1 MLNTTLFL
9 IFVAFSFFLRDFLTP
24 LSFILIALSSIR
36 MYSRIHLNQIVIN
49 IFCLIIFAYYI
60 LTFGKVITPEI
71 GLNFLLNIILL
82 KFMES
87 KKFRDEVMCIWGTI
101 LLLSS
106 GALFDKSLSYFIFFT
121 ISFFFL
127 LSQFSGMNQVKFFTW
142 KNSKVYLKLSVL
154 VVVLF
159 FIFPRIPNPIP
170 FSLNSKGEGEI
181 GYSPEINI
189 SSIEKLFE
197 NDAKVFWA
205 KLGEEKKRDDLYW
218 RGNVASVTDG
228 WNWIPGPIDQGI
240 LESAGNEVEK
250 GDEYRLFIKTAYLF
264 TYDQSPSILKINN
277 RTYKSD
283 NTDSF
288 STSYIR
294 NHTRY
299 FVKKPNLPEK
309 DFSDSAPYL
318 KHHLNKESISW
329 INETFKDNSVEG
341 IVQTFKDYI
350 VSEGFRYSWTPGK
363 IESMDEFLKKKIGF
377 CSHYAST
384 LALILRAKNHP
395 ARIVSGFQGGRY
407 NPYGNFYEIN
417 QNDAHAWVEVR
428 KDGDWLRIDP
438 TSFIAPE
445 RINMDYQ
452 EIVSNNFI
460 IPQNA
465 QDKGLRFFNEIKFIF
480 GQWDFSFYQFMDQWD
495 SFEQLSYFSQF
506 KLTRKKLLFL
516 SVFFTLIFCILLLK
530 NKKKYNRRQKAWFE
544 FLKILE
550 KQNIK
555 YEGSFEQLR
564 ADLLNGQWINKEK
577 SIELLDEFVKLF
589 YADSKNEAVV
599 YKLLKEISR

>member
-1 MLNTTLFL
+1 
-9 IFVAFSFFLRDFLTP
+9 
-24 LSFILIALSSIR
+24 
-36 MYSRIHLNQIVIN
+36 
-49 IFCLIIFAYYI
+49 
-60 LTFGKVITPEI
+60 
-71 GLNFLLNIILL
+71 
-82 KFMES
+82 
-87 KKFRDEVMCIWGTI
+87 
-101 LLLSS
+101 
-106 GALFDKSLSYFIFFT
+106 
-121 ISFFFL
+121 
-127 LSQFSGMNQVKFFTW
+127 
-142 KNSKVYLKLSVL
+142 
-154 VVVLF
+154 
-159 FIFPRIPNPIP
+159 
-170 FSLNSKGEGEI
+170 
-181 GYSPEINI
+181 
-189 SSIEKLFE
+189 
-197 NDAKVFWA
+197 
-205 KLGEEKKRDDLYW
+205 
-218 RGNVASVTDG
+218 
-228 WNWIPGPIDQGI
+228 
-240 LESAGNEVEK
+240 
-250 GDEYRLFIKTAYLF
+250 
-264 TYDQSPSILKINN
+264 
-277 RTYKSD
+277 
-283 NTDSF
+283 
-288 STSYIR
+288 TSYIR

>member
-1 MLNTTLFL
+1 M
-9 IFVAFSFFLRDFLTP
+9 
-24 LSFILIALSSIR
+24 
-36 MYSRIHLNQIVIN
+36 
-49 IFCLIIFAYYI
+49 
-60 LTFGKVITPEI
+60 ITPEI
-71 GLNFLLNIILL
+71 GLNFLLNVILL

-87 KKFRDEVMCIWGTI
+87 RKFRDEVMCIFGTI

-127 LSQFSGMNQVKFFTW
+127 LSHFSRMNQFKFFTW
-142 KNSKVYLKLSVL
+142 KNSKAYLKLAIL
-154 VVVLF
+154 VAILF

-170 FSLNSKGEGEI
+170 FSLNSKGVGEI

-205 KLGEEKKRDDLYW
+205 KLEEEKKRDDLYW
-218 RGNVASVTDG
+218 KGNVASVTDG
-228 WNWIPGPIDQGI
+228 WNWAPGPLDQGMLKSI
-240 LESAGNEVEK
+240 EEDINK
-250 GDEYRLFIKTAYLF
+250 GEEYRLFIKSAYLF
-264 TYDQSPSILKINN
+264 IYDQSPTVLKVNN
-277 RTYKSD
+277 RTYQSD

-288 STSYIR
+288 NTSYIR
-294 NHTRY
+294 NHSRY
-299 FVKKPNLPEK
+299 FVKKQKVPEK
-309 DFSDSAPYL
+309 DFSDSSPYL
-318 KHHLNKESISW
+318 QHHLDEKTISW
-329 INETFKDNSVEG
+329 INETFKENNLES
-341 IVQTFKDYI
+341 IIQRFKEFI
-350 VSEGFRYSWTPGK
+350 TKEGFHYSWTPGK
-363 IESMDEFLKKKIGF
+363 IESMDEFLEKKIGF

-384 LALILRAKNHP
+384 LALILRVKSHP
-395 ARIVSGFQGGRY
+395 ARLVSGFQGGRY

-428 KDGDWLRIDP
+428 KDGDWMRVDP

-445 RINMDYQ
+445 RISMDYQ

-460 IPQNA
+460 IPSTV
-465 QDKGLRFFNEIKFIF
+465 QDKGVSFFSEIKFIF

-495 SFEQLSYFSQF
+495 SFEQLSFFSQF

-516 SVFFTLIFCILLLK
+516 SLFFSGIFCVLLLK
-530 NKKKYNRRQKAWFE
+530 SKNKFNRRQKAWFE

-555 YEGSFEQLR
+555 YEGSFEQLQKE
-564 ADLLNGQWINKEK
+564 LGKSNWIKKDK
-577 SIELLDEFVKLF
+577 SIELLNEFVKLF
-589 YADSKNEAVV
+589 YSDSKNEEAV
-599 YKLLKEISR
+599 YKLLKEVSR